1 FQGEALEAILKT
13 AQKKDWSSNSWR
25 AFLNLG
31 QQWQPDAQAF
41 TSLAEM
47 TLPTASQAEFYIK
60 LAPLTPNET
69 PSP

>member
-1 FQGEALEAILKT
+1 
-13 AQKKDWSSNSWR
+13 
-25 AFLNLG
+25 
-31 QQWQPDAQAF
+31 
-41 TSLAEM
+41 M